1 MALARPGIA
10 ARMRPSTKNKG
21 QSLRY
26 VEAVFACRLDPA
38 IVVGLQSLVAF
49 RNAVSHPQ
57 RGRTHDEHRSPP
69 SSDQW
74 VAWSAAVRALAGTV
88 IRALADC
95 IDERRAAGEVI
106 PLFPDG
112 RGNRP
117 VVRRKETN
125 G

>member
-1 MALARPGIA
+1 
-10 ARMRPSTKNKG
+10 ARMLPSTKRNG
-21 QSLRY
+21 QSLKY
-26 VEAVFACRLDPA
+26 VEAVFACRLDPL
-38 IVVGLQSLVAF
+38 IGVGLRSLVSF
-49 RNAVSHPQ
+49 RNAVSHPK
-57 RGRTHDEHRSPP
+57 RGRTHDEHRSSP

-88 IRALADC
+88 IRALADR

-112 RGNRP
+112 RGNPP
-117 VVRRKETN
+117 VVRHRETV